1 MVMRKKD
8 KIWISSLS
16 FILVVLLLWIAIIL
30 MMQNRAAHQEKE
42 VNWSI
47 ELLKKGRITAIEHN
61 KLYSAYIGDKS
72 AAEEELVLF
81 GEKQREKYDNPK
93 INVIEKRMQEEYR
106 IFAVNLGE
114 MEEETAKDVERA
126 FAYMYERYPELYGK
140 LTNVT
145 LANPDVFSSGHL
157 AITEMKEYI
166 INGEFAVCPF
176 VVKHQILLSA
186 SAFLKREELLK
197 KCEENVIS
205 GYWPKDADISAI
217 VVHELGHQL
226 LNTYAMQVFEFEDI
240 YYITDQ
246 NVAQYAAYL
255 TDLTKM
261 NQTVPRE
268 ITEQAFDKWSE
279 EYPEENYEAFCAS
292 ISGYATGIQKDG
304 GISYAETVAE
314 AITDVYLHGD
324 AAAPASKMIEEALT
338 ENLRRGK

>member
-1 MVMRKKD
+1 MRKRD
-8 KIWISSLS
+8 KIWILSLS
-16 FILVVLLLWIAIIL
+16 LILVVLFLGIAIIL
-30 MMQNRAAHQEKE
+30 MIQNRTAHQEKE
-42 VNWSI
+42 DNWSI
-47 ELLKKGRITAIEHN
+47 ESLKKGRITAIEHN
-61 KLYSAYIGDKS
+61 KLYSACIRDKS

-81 GEKQREKYDNPK
+81 GEEQREKYDNPK
-93 INVIEKRMQEEYR
+93 VSAIEKRMQEEYR

-114 MEEETAKDVERA
+114 MDEDTAKDVERA

-145 LANPDVFSSGHL
+145 LANPDGFSSGHL

-166 INGEFAVCPF
+166 INGEYAVCPF

-197 KCEENVIS
+197 KCEENVLS
-205 GYWPKDADISAI
+205 GYWPEDADISAI

-226 LNTYAMQVFEFEDI
+226 LNAYAMQVFDFEDI

-246 NVAQYAAYL
+246 NEAQYAAYL
-255 TDLTKM
+255 TDFTKM
-261 NQTVPRE
+261 NQTVPKE
-268 ITEQAFDKWSE
+268 ITKQAFARWRE
-279 EYPEENYEAFCAS
+279 EYPEEDYEAFCAS
-292 ISGYATGIQKDG
+292 ISGYAMGIQKDG
-304 GISYAETVAE
+304 GISCSETVAE

-324 AAAPASKMIEEALT
+324 AAAPASKMIEETLT

>member
-1 MVMRKKD
+1 MRKRD
-8 KIWISSLS
+8 KIWILCLSL
-16 FILVVLLLWIAIIL
+16 ILVVLLLGIAIIL
-30 MMQNRAAHQEKE
+30 MMQNRTAYQEKE
-42 VNWSI
+42 DNWSI
-47 ELLKKGRITAIEHN
+47 ESLKKGRITAIEHN
-61 KLYSAYIGDKS
+61 KLYSACIRDKS

-81 GEKQREKYDNPK
+81 GEEQREKYDNPK
-93 INVIEKRMQEEYR
+93 VSAIEKWMQEEYR

-114 MEEETAKDVERA
+114 MDEDTAKDVERA

-145 LANPDVFSSGHL
+145 LANPDGFSSGHL

-166 INGEFAVCPF
+166 INGEYAVCPF

-197 KCEENVIS
+197 KCEENVLS

-226 LNTYAMQVFEFEDI
+226 LNAYAMQVFEFEDI

-246 NVAQYAAYL
+246 NDAQYAAYL
-255 TDLTKM
+255 TDFTKM
-261 NQTVPRE
+261 NQTVPKE
-268 ITEQAFDKWSE
+268 ITKQAFERWRE
-279 EYPEENYEAFCAS
+279 EYPEEDYEAFCAS
-292 ISGYATGIQKDG
+292 ISGYAMGIQKDG
-304 GISYAETVAE
+304 GISYTETVAE

-324 AAAPASKMIEEALT
+324 AAAPASKMIEETLT
-338 ENLRRGK
+338 QKLRRGK